1 MGRVVYGARVSRR
14 TSDFDLTSAIADH
27 GFTPGGRDVPALL
40 DLLASGPPEV
50 RDHAERAL
58 RRVGAAAVPVAME
71 RAKSATPEARG
82 RFVALAGR
90 IAGAESPPEL
100 RAFLLEALRDPEA
113 SVRRRAAA
121 GLGRA
126 LAPDVSVQTALAE
139 VATSEPDPG
148 ARAAIVEALGKLGG
162 AAAEKTLAALEAAGA
177 TGDVK
182 TAAALRKARVR
193 AARAAAREE
202 GSRVDVTRAPDAPI
216 RVWLDTRRG
225 MLPILMEEAAALHPR
240 MEHRLDGSTV
250 AAVEL
255 QGPLATLFAART
267 WISVALPGGVEKL
280 SPAGSRAH
288 AAQAQKEAPATA
300 RTAATKYAS
309 RAERAAATRQAT
321 RAEQA
326 AATKHAQPAAR
337 STGSVKSGQG
347 AAGSVEESAGP
358 APSPGDALIAAV
370 ARAIAHGPARA
381 AITALTQGPVRYRL
395 AFAGGGKRRASV
407 FAIAEAVAALDPLLV
422 NDPSDATWQ
431 IEVRERGDRVA
442 VEWAPSLED
451 PRFAYRGGD
460 VPAASH
466 PAIAAALAYLAGAK
480 PDDVVWDP
488 FVGSGLEL
496 CERSLRGPYALLVGT
511 DLDPAALEIARK
523 NLEACGADRFDL
535 RTHDAELG
543 APRGVRPTLVITNPP
558 MGRRVHR
565 SADLRTFLGSFVT
578 ATARSLAPR
587 GRFVWV
593 SPFAADTR
601 AAAEAAGLH
610 ILRGHIV
617 DMGGFD
623 AEIQVW
629 TKEG

>member
-1 MGRVVYGARVSRR
+1 MSRR
-14 TSDFDLTSAIADH
+14 TPDFDLTAAIADT
-27 GFTPGGRDVPALL
+27 GFTPGARDVPALL
-40 DLLASGPPEV
+40 DLLASAPPDV

-58 RRVGAAAVPVAME
+58 RRVGAPAVPLAME
-71 RAKSATPEARG
+71 RAKGATPEARG

-113 SVRRRAAA
+113 SVRRRAAV

-126 LAPDVSVQTALAE
+126 HPAPKTPPAPPGSSAPLAASPEADVQHALAASPEADVQHALAGDPGAAVKLASGRVSGEIEVQQALAE
-139 VATSEPDPG
+139 AAVAETDP
-148 ARAAIVEALGKLGG
+148 AVRAAIVEALGKLGG
-162 AAAEKTLAALEAAGA
+162 PAAQKTLAALEEAGA

-182 TAAALRKARVR
+182 TSAALRKARVR
-193 AARAAAREE
+193 VGRPAAREE
-202 GSRVDVTRAPDAPI
+202 GSRVDVTRSPAAPL

-225 MLPILMEEAAALHPR
+225 MLPILVEEAAALRPR
-240 MEHRLDGSTV
+240 MEHRLDGSAV
-250 AAVEL
+250 AAVDL
-255 QGPLATLFAART
+255 RGPLATLFAART
-267 WISVALPGGVEKL
+267 WISVALPGGVVERL
-280 SPAGSRAH
+280 
-288 AAQAQKEAPATA
+288 AP
-300 RTAATKYAS
+300 K
-309 RAERAAATRQAT
+309 
-321 RAEQA
+321 QA
-326 AATKHAQPAAR
+326 AGEAF
-337 STGSVKSGQG
+337 V
-347 AAGSVEESAGP
+347 
-358 APSPGDALIAAV
+358 AAV
-370 ARAIAHGPARA
+370 ARAIVSGPARA
-381 AITALTQGPVRYRL
+381 AVASLTQGPVRYRL
-395 AFAGGGKRRASV
+395 SFAGGGKRRASV
-407 FAIAEAVAALDPLLV
+407 FAIAEAVTALDPALV
-422 NDPSDATWQ
+422 NDPTDATWQ
-431 IEVRERGDRVA
+431 IEVREQGERVA
-442 VEWAPSLED
+442 IEWAPSLDD

-496 CERSLRGPYALLVGT
+496 CERSLRGPYARLVGT

-523 NLEACGADRFDL
+523 NLTACGADRVDL
-535 RTHDAELG
+535 RAHDAELG

-565 SADLRTFLGSFVT
+565 SADLRTFLCSFVT
-578 ATARSLAPR
+578 RVARSLAPG

-593 SPFAADTR
+593 SPFGADTR

-629 TKEG
+629 MKED

>member
-1 MGRVVYGARVSRR
+1 MSRR
-14 TSDFDLTSAIADH
+14 TPDFDLTAAIADT
-27 GFTPGGRDVPALL
+27 GFTPGARDVPALL

-58 RRVGAAAVPVAME
+58 RRVGAPAVPLAME
-71 RAKSATPEARG
+71 RAKGAPPDARG

-90 IAGAESPPEL
+90 IAGAESPPAL

-113 SVRRRAAA
+113 SVRRRAAV

-126 LAPDVSVQTALAE
+126 HPAPKAAPARAAAPVTAPPAPDASAPPAVSPEVEVQQALAE
-139 VATSEPDPG
+139 AAVAETDPA

-162 AAAEKTLAALEAAGA
+162 TAAQKTLAALEDAGA
-177 TGDVK
+177 TGDAK

-193 AARAAAREE
+193 VGRPAAREE
-202 GSRVDVTRAPDAPI
+202 GSRVDVTRAPETPL

-225 MLPILMEEAAALHPR
+225 MLPILLEEAAALRPR
-240 MEHRLDGSTV
+240 MEHRLDGSAV
-250 AAVEL
+250 AAVDMR
-255 QGPLATLFAART
+255 GPLADLFAART
-267 WISVALPGGVEKL
+267 WISVALPGGVVERL
-280 SPAGSRAH
+280 AP
-288 AAQAQKEAPATA
+288 KE
-300 RTAATKYAS
+300 
-309 RAERAAATRQAT
+309 TR
-321 RAEQA
+321 
-326 AATKHAQPAAR
+326 
-337 STGSVKSGQG
+337 G
-347 AAGSVEESAGP
+347 AAFV
-358 APSPGDALIAAV
+358 AAV
-370 ARAIAHGPARA
+370 ARAIVAGPARA
-381 AITALTQGPVRYRL
+381 AVAALTKGPVRYRL
-395 AFAGGGKRRASV
+395 SFAGGGKRRASV
-407 FAIAEAVAALDPLLV
+407 FAIAEAVAALDPALV
-422 NDPSDATWQ
+422 NDPTDATWQ
-431 IEVRERGDRVA
+431 IEVREQGERVA
-442 VEWAPSLED
+442 IEWAPSLDD

-496 CERSLRGPYALLVGT
+496 CERSLRGPYARLVGT

-523 NLEACGADRFDL
+523 NLTACGADRFDL
-535 RTHDAELG
+535 RTHDAEQG

-565 SADLRTFLGSFVT
+565 SADLRTFLCSFVT
-578 ATARSLAPR
+578 RVARSLAPG

-593 SPFAADTR
+593 SPFGADTR

-629 TKEG
+629 TKED

>member
-1 MGRVVYGARVSRR
+1 MSRR
-14 TSDFDLTSAIADH
+14 NPDFDLTSAIADQ
-27 GFTPGGRDVPALL
+27 GFTPGARDVPALL
-40 DLLASGPPEV
+40 DLLAGAPQEV

-58 RRVGAAAVPVAME
+58 RRVGAGAVAPAME
-71 RAKSATPEARG
+71 RAKTATPEARG

-100 RAFLLEALRDPEA
+100 RAFLLEALHDPAA

-126 LAPDVSVQTALAE
+126 LAPEADVRAALGEA
-139 VATSEPDPG
+139 ATTETDPA

-162 AAAEKTLAALEAAGA
+162 AAAEKTLAALEEAG
-177 TGDVK
+177 TPGDAK
-182 TAAALRKARVR
+182 TTAALRKARVR
-193 AARAAAREE
+193 AARPAAREE
-202 GSRVDVTRAPDAPI
+202 GSRVDTARAPGIAL

-225 MLPILMEEAAALHPR
+225 LLPVLMEEAAALHPR

-255 QGPLATLFAART
+255 HGPLSALFAART
-267 WISVALPGGVEKL
+267 WISVAIPGGVEKL
-280 SPAGSRAH
+280 APAASRGPAAQAAH
-288 AAQAQKEAPATA
+288 AAQKQAPAAA
-300 RTAATKYAS
+300 RTPATKYAS

-326 AATKHAQPAAR
+326 AATKQPTAR
-337 STGSVKSGQG
+337 SAEDATKHAPATEEG
-347 AAGSVEESAGP
+347 ASP
-358 APSPGDALIAAV
+358 ALSPSDPLVAAV
-370 ARAIAHGPARA
+370 ARAIAHGPGRA
-381 AITALTQGPVRYRL
+381 AVTALTQGPVRYRI

-407 FAIAEAVAALDPLLV
+407 FAIAEAVAALDPALV

-442 VEWAPSLED
+442 VEWAPALED

-466 PAIAAALAYLAGAK
+466 PAIAAALAYLAKAQ

-496 CERSLRGPYALLVGT
+496 CERSLRGPYARLVGT

-565 SADLRTFLGSFVT
+565 HADLRTFLGSFVT

-629 TKEG
+629 TKDD